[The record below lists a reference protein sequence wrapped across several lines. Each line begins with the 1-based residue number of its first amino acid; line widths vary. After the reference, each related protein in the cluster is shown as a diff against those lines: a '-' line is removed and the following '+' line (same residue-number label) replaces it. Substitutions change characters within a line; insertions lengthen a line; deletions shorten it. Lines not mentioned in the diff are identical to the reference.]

1 MTDPSWKGAELE
13 QRVVRGLGAFGYD
26 AASPRGQSTLGE
38 LVVHWAGLVL
48 DWNER
53 MDLTAARDADELI
66 DLLIADAAFIAGQ
79 ALPGERRWVDIG
91 SGAGAPGLGIALL
104 APELEV
110 TLVEPKAKRVAFL
123 RAVLAE
129 LGRPDVRIERAR
141 SDALARQ
148 SFDVAVS
155 RATLPPPAW
164 VVEGAR
170 LAHYTVWVLL
180 AQAGPPDAPSGFR
193 KDLDQGYRWPLGGA
207 ERRAVRFRRGAIAVE
222 KSSQH

>member
-13 QRVVRGLGAFGYD
+13 QRVARALGAFGYD
-26 AASPRGQSTLGE
+26 AASARGQSTLGE
-38 LVVHWAGLVL
+38 LVFRWAGLVL

-53 MDLTAARDADELI
+53 MDLTAARDADELV
-66 DLLIADAAFIAGQ
+66 DLLIADAAFIAGR
-79 ALPGERRWVDIG
+79 ALPGDRRWVDIG

-104 APELEV
+104 APELEL

-129 LGRPDVRIERAR
+129 LGRPDVKIERAR

-155 RATLPPPAW
+155 RATLAPPAW

-170 LAHYTVWVLL
+170 LARRTVWVLL
-180 AQAGPPDAPSGFR
+180 AQAAPPEPPSEFR
-193 KDLDQGYRWPLGGA
+193 KDLDQAYQWPLGGA
-207 ERRAVRFRRGAIAVE
+207 QRRAVRFRRGTAAHE
-222 KSSQH
+222 KSSQR